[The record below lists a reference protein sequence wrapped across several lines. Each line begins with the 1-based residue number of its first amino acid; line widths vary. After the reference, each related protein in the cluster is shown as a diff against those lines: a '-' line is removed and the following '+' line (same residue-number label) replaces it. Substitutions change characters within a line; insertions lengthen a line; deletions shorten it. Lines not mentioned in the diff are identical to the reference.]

1 MQDAPSVT
9 PLSSSDDNSAFIR
22 HAIPDWLVQAPAH
35 RIEAL
40 KQARLEQAQWMDSL
54 SPLQR
59 RTLKGF
65 NETSFKS
72 QHAVDKHLANV
83 QALKPFAIGLLNGAL
98 KEQFNLTVDVEGTS
112 LRLYEPLRLGTL
124 GIKAGE
130 YKVLEV
136 SLVQAALHNFEASEG
151 EDGAFDPA
159 SGFTQYPDREGASPR
174 ISPALTVPAF
184 IRLCRTLDVGARYQ
198 AHLKETL
205 LPTDETAATR
215 LRDAV
220 ITSQKD
226 ALRAAA
232 YLALLKQDILPDD
245 FTMVLKVVDGER
257 NPTLGGKPVWFSC
270 LSVMDRALMGS
281 VVFTPV
287 EKYRYATDFI
297 VYLPH
302 DPEHPLKRYNSLD
315 ALKTELNRQWVARDK
330 APSESGNNN
339 RPTPTSY
346 QHFFSQ
352 FLNEHD
358 KPAFFNRFTEPA
370 ADSTAA
376 VDAVARSPV
385 TQTMLQLAF
394 PVLTTT
400 VMPQSL
406 PPPKAGCR
414 VVKTGAPDLY
424 LMVVSRQGLWADN
437 VDLWANLF
445 EHGRDKALGDARDQ
459 AVPTA
464 DVDARVRGQKIARW
478 LEAGATVLGL
488 GLAFVPVLGEIMLAA
503 MAGQLLYETFEGVID
518 WGEGDRDTAKAHWF
532 DVAQNLA
539 AMALLAG
546 AGKGL
551 QKLAA
556 PPTPAL
562 VQGLKPVRLPGGE
575 LRLWRPDLTPY
586 RSPVVLPKDA
596 TFDDLGLH
604 SHDQQPLLP
613 LDDQLY
619 AVKPEPDGDTYRI
632 QHPTRSDAYAP
643 QVAHNGAGAWLH
655 EGEEPLTW
663 DGPALM
669 RRLGY
674 RTRGLSDA
682 QLEQARLAS
691 GTRAD
696 QLRQLHVDLQPPPAL
711 LSDSLARFGIHQ
723 RIETF
728 IEKMGSDDPL
738 DYALADPAITERVV
752 AHRGL
757 TYPAVLDPTPRVLDE
772 QTMLWRREVAQAAR
786 DSRTSLF
793 DADYRAHNLTRSPP
807 VQQLMDRFSG
817 LPAEVARQLLETAT
831 DADLTALS
839 GHQQLSPRLTALA
852 RESQQQ
858 VRMARAYEGLF
869 LDTLQSPDSLRL
881 ALHTLPSLP
890 GWDPSLRVEIRLG
903 SEQGPL
909 IDAVGPEADAPPLML
924 AMGEDG
930 AFGATDLYGAVL
942 ARLEQGQR
950 RALGEAAR
958 DAGTLKQRVRQT
970 PLARDELRSVLLE
983 YPLLR
988 KPLAGDLRLRGGS
1001 PLHKLT
1007 QLRSTHTRVRKL
1019 YPGFSDEQA
1028 TAFIETLGSD
1038 ARTELTRREDQ
1049 YAALKRALKDWVKRS
1064 AREDTSRRPFEVN
1077 PGRREQ
1083 SVADALRDCWR
1094 RQTVDRAGAYTG
1106 RRLEISAQVN
1116 LPKLNADFAH
1126 VEELVLDY
1134 VSFSDGPGQFLGN
1147 FPNLKRL
1154 TLKQVGGIGRH
1165 TLTEL
1170 PEAIT
1175 AIKALTHL
1183 DLSKNAIR
1191 LSEISAGQLAG
1202 LSRLEELCLND
1213 NPLGT
1218 LPDFSPLL
1226 RLRKLELR
1234 DTRINQWPTGLLELP
1249 ELREVDLSGNHLSAV
1264 PDSLLNPAPENVEAS
1279 IRLNRMTRL
1288 RDNPFTPQANQQMR
1302 AYIARLAQTRPGW
1315 RNGGQPGAFE
1325 VPLSHTDEMRRIR
1338 DLFPGYSEEENEQFV
1353 LHAGDGA
1360 PAELTRLEGEW
1371 QTLSTQL
1378 NAWATQ
1384 RFLVAADSENLRA
1397 GDANHRQ
1404 QFARDLKACWRRMTP
1419 KVLAQDGSPAGY
1431 TLEALGLRVG
1441 DLPALEA
1448 DFSHVGSIKLQ
1459 DMQSVYGLDEFL
1471 GHFSHTRWLDL
1482 SYGELRSIP
1491 PSVARMTRLTRLDL
1505 RSNQLSLSEA
1515 DVDLLE
1521 GLTSLKIINLSRNPL
1536 ARTPNFA
1543 TLPNLRRV
1551 NLKNTGIT
1559 EWPQGLGPHQALDI
1573 VNLAQNR
1580 ITQLPESL
1588 VNPLPEEA
1596 EAFIYVN
1603 NVTFIDGNP
1612 LSTEARRQLVEYWSN
1627 ATLLHREAA
1636 AGRQPGAMRYRAP
1649 QPATVEVH
1657 APQEQIVDDTPEP
1670 AYQHWMDGLSPE
1682 EIDVRRSL
1690 WESIAEKPGS
1700 QIFLDILDN
1709 LKESAEYR
1717 SRYTDLQ
1724 SRLWQLLYA
1733 ARDDGLREELFNLA
1747 GDPRCGDRSALVFSD
1762 METKVLT
1769 WQATRYAADGEA
1781 GPALYTLAKGLFRLD
1796 EVEKLASA
1804 DIRVREGMIRTST
1817 MTPEQK
1823 VAALEKLED
1832 IEIRLAYRMGLARRL
1847 GLPGQPNDARYLATG
1862 QVAPQ
1867 ILNNAAITIEKL
1879 DNSKKLV
1886 QSLLGRE
1893 FWQAFIRSHY
1903 DDEFRVLREPHD
1915 VRLNALSEEHDAG
1928 ALSDEAY
1935 ATQAENVQLQLAV
1948 DEAQLIRSL
1957 TLRDWVPCKARCSI
1971 T

>member
-22 HAIPDWLVQAPAH
+22 QAIPDWLVQAPAH

-59 RTLKGF
+59 RTLKTF

-72 QHAVDKHLANV
+72 QHAVDQHLANV
-83 QALKPFAIGLLNGAL
+83 QALKPFAIGLLNSAL
-98 KEQFNLTVDVEGTS
+98 KEQFNLTVDVEGTC

-124 GIKAGE
+124 GVKAGQ

-151 EDGAFDPA
+151 EDDAFDPA
-159 SGFTQYPDREGASPR
+159 SGFTQYPDRDGASPR
-174 ISPALTVPAF
+174 IGPTLTVPAF

-220 ITSQKD
+220 FTSQKD

-257 NPTLGGKPVWFSC
+257 SPTLGGKPVWFSC
-270 LSVMDRALMGS
+270 LSVIDRALRGS

-315 ALKTELNRQWVARDK
+315 ALKTELNRQWMARDK
-330 APSESGNNN
+330 APSEPGNNS
-339 RPTPTSY
+339 RPTPTGY

-370 ADSTAA
+370 AHSTAA
-376 VDAVARSPV
+376 VDAVARSSV
-385 TQTMLQLAF
+385 TQTMLQIAF
-394 PVLTTT
+394 PVLTAA

-414 VVKTGAPDLY
+414 VVKTDAPDLY
-424 LMVVSRQGLWADN
+424 LMVVSRGALWADN

-445 EHGRDKALGDARDQ
+445 EHGRDKALGDAREQ

-464 DVDARVRGQKIARW
+464 DVDARVRGQKIAGW

-488 GLAFVPVLGEIMLAA
+488 GLAFVPVLGEMMLAA

-518 WGEGDRDTAKAHWF
+518 WSEGDRDTAKAHWF

-562 VQGLKPVRLPGGE
+562 VQGLKPVRLPSGE
-575 LRLWRPDLTPY
+575 QRLWKPDLAPY
-586 RSPVVLPKDA
+586 RSPALLPKDA

-643 QVAHNGAGAWLH
+643 QVTHNGAGAWLH

-663 DGPALM
+663 DGPMLM

-691 GTRAD
+691 GIRAD

-752 AHRGL
+752 AQRGL
-757 TYPAVLDPTPRVLDE
+757 TYPAVLDPTPQGLDE
-772 QTMLWRREVAQAAR
+772 QTLLWRREVAQAAR
-786 DSRTSLF
+786 DNRTLLF
-793 DADYRAHNLTRSPP
+793 DVDYRAHNLTRSPP

-869 LDTLQSPDSLRL
+869 LDTLQSQDSLRL

-909 IDAVGPEADAPPLML
+909 IDAVGPEASAAPLVL
-924 AMGEDG
+924 VMGEDG

-950 RALGEAAR
+950 RALGEAAW

-1007 QLRSTHTRVRKL
+1007 QLRSPHTRVRKL

-1049 YAALKRALKDWVKRS
+1049 YAALKRALKDWVNRS
-1064 AREDTSRRPFEVN
+1064 AREDTTRRPFEVN
-1077 PGRREQ
+1077 PGGREQ
-1083 SVADALRDCWR
+1083 PVADALRDCWR
-1094 RQTVDRAGAYTG
+1094 RQTVDRAGANTG

-1116 LPKLNADFAH
+1116 LPQLNADFGH
-1126 VEELVLDY
+1126 VDELVLNY
-1134 VSFSDGPGQFLGN
+1134 VNFTVSPGQFLGN

-1154 TLKQVGGIGRH
+1154 TLKHIGGTERP
-1165 TLTEL
+1165 TLSVL

-1175 AIKALTHL
+1175 NMKELTHL
-1183 DLSKNAIR
+1183 DLSGNAIR
-1191 LSEISAGQLAG
+1191 LSETSAGQLAG
-1202 LSRLEELCLND
+1202 LNHLEALCLND

-1226 RLRKLELR
+1226 RLRTLELR
-1234 DTRINQWPTGLLELP
+1234 NTRINQWPRGLLELP
-1249 ELREVDLSGNHLSAV
+1249 ELREVELSSNQLSAV
-1264 PDSLLNPAPENVEAS
+1264 PDNLLNPAPENVEAS

-1288 RDNPFTPQANQQMR
+1288 YNNPFTPQANQQMR
-1302 AYIARLAQTRPGW
+1302 AYITRLAQTRPGW
-1315 RNGGQPGAFE
+1315 RNGGLPGAFE
-1325 VPLSHTDEMRRIR
+1325 VPLSHTNEMLRARA
-1338 DLFPGYSEEENEQFV
+1338 LFPGFSEEENEQLV
-1353 LHAGDGA
+1353 LHAGDRA
-1360 PAELTRLEGEW
+1360 PDELTRLEGQW
-1371 QTLSTQL
+1371 QALSTQL
-1378 NAWATQ
+1378 DAWARQ
-1384 RFLVAADSENLRA
+1384 RFLIAADDANLRV
-1397 GDANHRQ
+1397 GDASHRQ
-1404 QFARDLKACWRRMTP
+1404 QFARSLKECWQRLTS
-1419 KVLAQDGSPAGY
+1419 KALARDGSSIGY
-1431 TLEALGLRVG
+1431 TFEALGLSIG
-1441 DLPALEA
+1441 DLPALDA
-1448 DFSHVGSIKLQ
+1448 DFSHVGSIELRG
-1459 DMQSVYGLDEFL
+1459 MRSLHGLDEFL
-1471 GHFSHTRWLDL
+1471 GHFNHTRWLNL
-1482 SYGELRSIP
+1482 SNSELRTIP
-1491 PSVARMTRLTRLDL
+1491 SSVARMNRLTRLDL
-1505 RSNQLSLSEA
+1505 GGNRLPLGEA
-1515 DVDLLE
+1515 DVELLQ
-1521 GLTSLKIINLSRNPL
+1521 GLTSLKIIKLNGNPL
-1536 ARTPNFA
+1536 VRTPDFS
-1543 TLPNLRRV
+1543 TLPNLRGVWLGR
-1551 NLKNTGIT
+1551 TGIT
-1559 EWPQGLGPHQALDI
+1559 EWPQGLGPLHTLDF
-1573 VNLAQNR
+1573 VDLSNNR
-1580 ITQLPESL
+1580 ITELPAAQI
-1588 VNPLPEEA
+1588 NPAPEQA
-1596 EAFIYVN
+1596 AAAIRTN
-1603 NVTFIDGNP
+1603 NVTFIGGNP
-1612 LSTEARRQLVEYWSN
+1612 LTAEARGQLAEYWLNVASR
-1627 ATLLHREAA
+1627 HPEAEE
-1636 AGRQPGAMRYRAP
+1636 GRHPRAMRYRAP
-1649 QPATVEVH
+1649 RPAEVEAG
-1657 APQEQIVDDTPEP
+1657 APPAQVADDTPEL
-1670 AYQHWMDGLSPE
+1670 AFQHWMSGLSPRQ
-1682 EIDVRRSL
+1682 IDQRRAL
-1690 WESIAEKPGS
+1690 WESIADKPGS
-1700 QIFLDILDN
+1700 QTFFDILNN
-1709 LKESAEYR
+1709 LKDSAEYR
-1717 SRYTDLQ
+1717 SSYPQLQ
-1724 SRLWQLLYA
+1724 TRLWDLLDSA
-1733 ARDDGLREELFNLA
+1733 QHDGLREELFNIA
-1747 GDPRCGDRSALVFSD
+1747 SDPRCGDRAALVFSD
-1762 METKVLT
+1762 MEIKQLT
-1769 WQATRYAADGEA
+1769 WDATYGASDDEA
-1781 GPALYTLAKGLFRLD
+1781 GPALLDLAKGLFRLD
-1796 EVEKLASA
+1796 EVELSASG
-1804 DIRVREGMIRTST
+1804 DIRVREGAIRLSS
-1817 MTPEQK
+1817 MTPQQK
-1823 VAALEKLED
+1823 LSALEGIED
-1832 IEIRLAYRMGLARRL
+1832 VEIRLAYRMGLTQRL
-1847 GLPGQPNDARYLATG
+1847 NLPGQPGEARYLATG
-1862 QVAPQ
+1862 QVAVSD
-1867 ILNNAAITIEKL
+1867 LNNTAVRIERL
-1879 DNSKKLV
+1879 DNSPAFV

-1893 FWQAFIRSHY
+1893 FWQAFIRKHY
-1903 DDEFRVLREPHD
+1903 DEAFSNLREPHD
-1915 VRLNALSEEHDAG
+1915 MRLHRLSEAYDAG
-1928 ALSDEAY
+1928 ALNDEEY

-1957 TLRDWVPCKARCSI
+1957 TLRDWVPCKERCSI

>member
-9 PLSSSDDNSAFIR
+9 PLSSSDDNSALIR
-22 HAIPDWLVQAPAH
+22 QAIPDWLVQAPAH

-40 KQARLEQAQWMDSL
+40 KQARLEQAQWMDRL

-59 RTLKGF
+59 RTLKAF

-72 QHAVDKHLANV
+72 QHAVDQHLASV
-83 QALKPFAIGLLNGAL
+83 QALKPFAIGLLSGAL

-174 ISPALTVPAF
+174 IGPALTVPAF

-270 LSVMDRALMGS
+270 LSVIDRALMGS

-370 ADSTAA
+370 ADATAA
-376 VDAVARSPV
+376 VDAVVRSPV

-394 PVLTTT
+394 PALTAT
-400 VMPQSL
+400 VVPQTL
-406 PPPKAGCR
+406 PPPKTGCR
-414 VVKTGAPDLY
+414 VVKTDAPDLY
-424 LMVVSRQGLWADN
+424 LMVVSRGALWADN
-437 VDLWANLF
+437 VDLWTNLF
-445 EHGRDKALGDARDQ
+445 EHGRDKALDDARDQ

-464 DVDARVRGQKIARW
+464 DVDARVRAQKIARW

-562 VQGLKPVRLPGGE
+562 VQGLKPVRLPSGE
-575 LRLWRPDLTPY
+575 QRLWKPDLAPY
-586 RSPVVLPKDA
+586 HSPVVLPKDA

-619 AVKPEPDGDTYRI
+619 AVKSEPDGDTYRI
-632 QHPTRSDAYAP
+632 QHPTRTDAYAP

-663 DGPALM
+663 DGPTLM

-682 QLEQARLAS
+682 QLEQVRLAS

-738 DYALADPAITERVV
+738 DYALADPAITERVL

-772 QTMLWRREVAQAAR
+772 QTLLWRREVAQAAR

-839 GHQQLSPRLTALA
+839 GHQPLSPRLTALA

-869 LDTLQSPDSLRL
+869 LDTLQSPDSRRL

-909 IDAVGPEADAPPLML
+909 IDAVGPEADAPPLVL

-930 AFGATDLYGAVL
+930 SFGATDLYGAVL

-950 RALGEAAR
+950 RALGEAAW
-958 DAGTLKQRVRQT
+958 DADTLKQRVRQT

-983 YPLLR
+983 HPVLR
-988 KPLAGDLRLRGGS
+988 KPLAGNLRLRGGS
-1001 PLHKLT
+1001 PLHKLN
-1007 QLRSTHTRVRKL
+1007 QLRSPHTRVRKL

-1028 TAFIETLGSD
+1028 SAFIETLGSD
-1038 ARTELTRREDQ
+1038 VRSELTRRENQ
-1049 YAALKRALKDWVKRS
+1049 YAALDRALKDWVKRS

-1077 PGRREQ
+1077 PGGREQ
-1083 SVADALRDCWR
+1083 SVADALRACWR
-1094 RQTVDRAGAYTG
+1094 RQTVDRAGAFTG
-1106 RRLEISAQVN
+1106 HRLEISAQVN
-1116 LPKLNADFAH
+1116 LPKLNADFGH

-1134 VSFSDGPGQFLGN
+1134 VNFTENPEQFLGN
-1147 FPNLKRL
+1147 FPHLKRL
-1154 TLKQVGGIGRH
+1154 KLMQIGGFGRQ

-1175 AIKALTHL
+1175 AMKELTHL
-1183 DLSKNAIR
+1183 DLSANAIR
-1191 LSEISAGQLAG
+1191 LTETSAGQLAA

-1234 DTRINQWPTGLLELP
+1234 NTRINQWPSGLLELP
-1249 ELREVDLSGNHLSAV
+1249 ELREVDLSGNYLSAV

-1288 RDNPFTPQANQQMR
+1288 RDNPFTPQANRQMR
-1302 AYIARLAQTRPGW
+1302 AYIARLSQTRPGW

-1325 VPLSHTDEMRRIR
+1325 VPLSHTDEMLRARE
-1338 DLFPGYSEEENEQFV
+1338 LFPGFSEEENERLV
-1353 LHAGDGA
+1353 LNAGDGA
-1360 PAELTRLEGEW
+1360 SAELTRLEGQW
-1371 QTLSTQL
+1371 HTLNTQL
-1378 NAWATQ
+1378 DAWATQ
-1384 RFLVAADSENLRA
+1384 RFLVSADDANLRV
-1397 GDANHRQ
+1397 GDASHRR
-1404 QFARDLKACWRRMTP
+1404 QFARNLKECWRRMTP
-1419 KVLAQDGSPAGY
+1419 KALASDGSPFGY
-1431 TLEALGLRVG
+1431 TLEALGLSIG

-1459 DMQSVYGLDEFL
+1459 GMRSLYSLDEFL
-1471 GHFSHTRWLDL
+1471 GHFSHTRWLEL
-1482 SYGELRSIP
+1482 SNDELRSIP
-1491 PSVARMTRLTRLDL
+1491 SSVARMNRLTRLDL
-1505 RSNQLSLSEA
+1505 KGNRLSLTEA
-1515 DVDLLE
+1515 DTDVLD
-1521 GLTSLKIINLSRNPL
+1521 GLTSLKMIRLDGNPL
-1536 ARTPNFA
+1536 GRTPNFS
-1543 TLPNLRRV
+1543 TLPNLRGVWLR
-1551 NLKNTGIT
+1551 NTGIT
-1559 EWPQGLGPHQALDI
+1559 EWPQGLEPRQALDI
-1573 VNLAQNR
+1573 IDLSDNR
-1580 ITQLPESL
+1580 ITQLPAAL
-1588 VNPLPEEA
+1588 VNPAPEHA
-1596 EAFIYVN
+1596 VSTIRTN
-1603 NVTFIDGNP
+1603 NVTFIVGNP
-1612 LSTEARRQLVEYWSN
+1612 LTVEARGQLAEYWLNVASRYPE
-1627 ATLLHREAA
+1627 TEERRHPL
-1636 AGRQPGAMRYRAP
+1636 AMRYRAP
-1649 QPATVEVH
+1649 RPAAGVR
-1657 APQEQIVDDTPEP
+1657 APQVQVVDNIPEP
-1670 AYQHWMDGLSPE
+1670 AFQHWMVKLSPG
-1682 EIDVRRSL
+1682 EIAEKRTL

-1700 QIFLDILDN
+1700 QAFLDILNN
-1709 LKESAEYR
+1709 LKESADYR
-1717 SRYTDLQ
+1717 RHYAGLQ
-1724 SRLWQLLYA
+1724 TRLWQLLDA
-1733 ARDDGLREELFNLA
+1733 AQDDGLREELFNLA
-1747 GDPRCGDRSALVFSD
+1747 SDPRCGDRAALVFSD
-1762 METKVLT
+1762 MEIKVLT
-1769 WQATRYAADGEA
+1769 WRAIQGASDGEA
-1781 GPALYTLAKGLFRLD
+1781 GPALYKLAKGLFRLD
-1796 EVEKLASA
+1796 EVEKSASG
-1804 DIRVREGMIRTST
+1804 DIRVREGAIRMSA
-1817 MTPEQK
+1817 MSPAQK

-1832 IEIRLAYRMGLARRL
+1832 IEIRLAYRIGLTQRL
-1847 GLPGQPNDARYLATG
+1847 DLPGQPIEARYLASGDVTE
-1862 QVAPQ
+1862 QMLENTAVR
-1867 ILNNAAITIEKL
+1867 IKRL
-1879 DNSKKLV
+1879 DDSKEFV

-1893 FWQAFIRSHY
+1893 FWQAFIRNRY
-1903 DDEFRVLREPHD
+1903 DDEFSALREPYH

-1928 ALSDEAY
+1928 ALGDEAY

-1948 DEAQLIRSL
+1948 DDAQLIRSL
-1957 TLRDWVPCKARCSI
+1957 TQRDWVPCKERCSI